1 MVSHFRPPP
10 FPLEERPCQFPFA
23 SLEVEG
29 GEAAAAAAQ
38 GAAVASR
45 LVNGL
50 AGVVFGR
57 ATKDVIIA
65 KLSEL

>member
-10 FPLEERPCQFPFA
+10 FPLEERPCQFPFV
-23 SLEVEG
+23 SLEVED
-29 GEAAAAAAQ
+29 GEAAVAAARGAAAA
-38 GAAVASR
+38 SSFM
-45 LVNGL
+45 NGL

-57 ATKDVIIA
+57 ATKDDIA